1 MLIGDRPKFPNPRD
15 CDRGDARYRRV
26 RRSRILCTAVDALGE
41 RLGQYHLVAHQLVE
55 SPLLRPLL
63 YRLPRSK
70 SCRSSDVHGLPYVQC
85 DSSHPSLSGVAST
98 GSEGHQRVRLSQDW
112 HWRFLGFGILSIC
125 CGLAFDRFWIYP

>member
-1 MLIGDRPKFPNPRD
+1 MLIGDHPKSPNPRY

-55 SPLLRPLL
+55 SPLPRLLL

-70 SCRSSDVHGLPYVQC
+70 SCRSSDAHGLPCVQC
-85 DSSHPSLSGVAST
+85 DSFHPSLSGAANN
-98 GSEGHQRVRLSQDW
+98 GSEGRQRLRLSQGC
-112 HWRFLGFGILSIC
+112 HWRFLGFDILSIR
-125 CGLAFDRFWIYP
+125 CGLASYRFWIYP